1 MVDYISLVGMHSA
14 GSNYSYTVVYLTKN
28 YCPTAA
34 AGVNIILHFFFPRS
48 DLALYIPELGK
59 ASSCFLT

>member
-34 AGVNIILHFFFPRS
+34 AGVNIILHFFFP
-48 DLALYIPELGK
+48 DLTLLCIFPSLEKHQAV
-59 ASSCFLT
+59 S